1 MDYDYLKYKK
11 ILIVDDEADLREM
24 VTSIL
29 EQDGFKTIKTAGTV
43 AEALKICRDWEPDL
57 AILDVML
64 PDGNGFSLFEQ
75 MRTFT
80 EVPVLFLT
88 ARGEDEDKLKGL
100 GLGADDYMV
109 KPFLPKELSLR
120 IGIIL
125 RRYYKG
131 EDPIV
136 QLAGSQID
144 FDRAEVIKEN
154 KHFPLTAKEHD
165 ILLALYRNAGRIV
178 TIDQL
183 CEAAWGD
190 NPYGYENSL
199 MAHIRR
205 IREKIEAN
213 PSKPVSLITVKG
225 LGYKLVLTGNDMKD
239 ITKLIRRFVGILLL
253 STVLVIVLNI
263 IILAAISASQTANGR
278 PWTTAKETAEALQ
291 KTETGYILS
300 GDMTERLS
308 GENAWAIY
316 IDNDTLEV
324 KWHTENLP
332 DTVPLHYTIS
342 DIASLTRG
350 YIDGYPTYTGE
361 CENGLV
367 VVGYPKDRYWKHMS
381 PSWDYDFIKNAP
393 YTVLIVIGVNVF
405 LIFLIYMIANSKLLK
420 SVKPITNG
428 IQALPSGEPVYV
440 KEKGLLSDL
449 AAKINQTSDIL
460 QKQKRNLQR
469 KETARANWISGVSH
483 DIRTPL
489 SMVMGY
495 AGQIEDN
502 ESLPESERK
511 KARIIRQQSTKMK
524 NLINDLNLASKL
536 EYNMQPIHPEPV
548 NLVAIARQSVVDFIN
563 LDMEEKY
570 PIEWNTDEALTAC
583 AINGDKELLR
593 RAIGNLITNSQTHNP
608 DGCTISVCVRKSDTE
623 YKIVV
628 EDNGVGV
635 TDEKLEKLRTTPH
648 YMMSDSGTT
657 EPRHGLG
664 LLIVGQIVSAHK
676 GTVSFDHGKQGGFT
690 VTISFPIPKD
700 SHTQ

>member
-1 MDYDYLKYKK
+1 
-11 ILIVDDEADLREM
+11 
-24 VTSIL
+24 
-29 EQDGFKTIKTAGTV
+29 
-43 AEALKICRDWEPDL
+43 
-57 AILDVML
+57 
-64 PDGNGFSLFEQ
+64 
-75 MRTFT
+75 
-80 EVPVLFLT
+80 
-88 ARGEDEDKLKGL
+88 
-100 GLGADDYMV
+100 
-109 KPFLPKELSLR
+109 
-120 IGIIL
+120 
-125 RRYYKG
+125 
-131 EDPIV
+131 
-136 QLAGSQID
+136 
-144 FDRAEVIKEN
+144 
-154 KHFPLTAKEHD
+154 
-165 ILLALYRNAGRIV
+165 
-178 TIDQL
+178 
-183 CEAAWGD
+183 
-190 NPYGYENSL
+190 
-199 MAHIRR
+199 
-205 IREKIEAN
+205 
-213 PSKPVSLITVKG
+213 
-225 LGYKLVLTGNDMKD
+225 
-239 ITKLIRRFVGILLL
+239 
-253 STVLVIVLNI
+253 
-263 IILAAISASQTANGR
+263 
-278 PWTTAKETAEALQ
+278 
-291 KTETGYILS
+291 
-300 GDMTERLS
+300 MTERLS

-583 AINGDKELLR
+583 VINGDKELLR

-664 LLIVGQIVSAHK
+664 LLIVGQIVSAHN
-676 GTVSFDHGKQGGFT
+676 GTVSFDHGKQGGFA